1 VNVGSLA
8 KRVADLEAAARTSG
22 PDLDGLLAD
31 IHKLMGLADAPE
43 KQHTGSKDGAALYA
57 AYLANMRQMLID
69 TDTGGEDQS

>member
-8 KRVADLEAAARTSG
+8 KRIADLEARTPSG

-31 IHKLMGLADAPE
+31 IHKLLGDDAPE
-43 KQHTGSKDGAALYA
+43 KRKDTSGKGGAALYA
-57 AYLANMRQMLID
+57 EHLANMRQMLID